1 VTGHQGIVVRALTW
15 NLFHGRDLPVR
26 VDYRRSLRAEFAALL
41 ARFDWD
47 VALLQE
53 APPRWFQELAFASG
67 AQGRLVKTSRN
78 ELGALRGWLA
88 NGWPDLIKSN
98 EGGSNQVLV
107 RRPWAIAEER
117 HLTLARLPE
126 RRRMQ
131 WLRLEHESGA
141 ALCIAN
147 LHASAHRPGRAAREV
162 ERAAQTALEWSAGRP
177 LILGGDFNVRPAEQP
192 RLYDQLALEG
202 FSQATGARLIDH
214 LLARGARV
222 IEAPHE
228 LPAERRE
235 LAVGDAER
243 VRLSDHAVVVASFD
257 LE

>member
-15 NLFHGRDLPVR
+15 NLFHGRDLAVD
-26 VDYRRSLRAEFAALL
+26 VDYRRSLRAEFATLL

-53 APPRWFQELAFASG
+53 APPRWFQELAFDSG
-67 AQGRLVKTSRN
+67 AQGRLLKTSRN
-78 ELGALRGWLA
+78 ELGALRGWIA
-88 NGWPDLIKSN
+88 DRWPDLIKSG

-107 RRPWAIAEER
+107 RRPWSVAEER
-117 HLTLARLPE
+117 HLTLARRPE

-131 WLRLEHESGA
+131 WLRLDHESGA
-141 ALCIAN
+141 ALCVAN
-147 LHASAHRPGRAAREV
+147 LHASAHRPARAAQEV
-162 ERAAQTALEWSAGRP
+162 QHAAQTAVEWSAGRP

-192 RLYDQLALEG
+192 WLYQRLREDG
-202 FSQATGARLIDH
+202 FSQSTGPRLIDH

-222 IEAPHE
+222 IEVPHQ

-235 LAVGDAER
+235 VAAGDAER
-243 VRLSDHAVVVASFD
+243 VRLSDHAVVVAAFD
-257 LE
+257 VE